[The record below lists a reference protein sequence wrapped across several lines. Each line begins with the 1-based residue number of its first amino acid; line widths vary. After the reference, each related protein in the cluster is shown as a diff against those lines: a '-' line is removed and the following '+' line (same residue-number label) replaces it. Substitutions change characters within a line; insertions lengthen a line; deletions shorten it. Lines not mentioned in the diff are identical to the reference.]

1 MDFLIGFSVG
11 MVCFITYYFF
21 RNKREEE
28 KLQKLHHMIQQA
40 IKGTFQPETFD
51 ETALSAIESSMYRYL
66 TDQYNVNKK
75 LDRQKNQIQTMIT
88 DISHQTTTPISNIS
102 LYAQLVRENAEKTFE
117 NREAKEQMELI
128 DSILE
133 QTNKLEFLIQSLV
146 KLSRLE
152 NGIIAVHPKEEE
164 INSNFHAMK
173 EQFREKVKEKNQ
185 KFTIHMTDDKT
196 AYFDL
201 KWTIEAISN
210 IVDNA
215 IKYTPN
221 NGTIE
226 IWAVEYEMFLKI
238 DIKDNG
244 IGIREEEISKIFQR
258 FYRSV
263 QVSNEPGG
271 GIGLYLCREIIQA
284 ENGYI
289 KVKSEPEK
297 GSTFS
302 VFLPK

>member
-1 MDFLIGFSVG
+1 
-11 MVCFITYYFF
+11 
-21 RNKREEE
+21 
-28 KLQKLHHMIQQA
+28 
-40 IKGTFQPETFD
+40 
-51 ETALSAIESSMYRYL
+51 
-66 TDQYNVNKK
+66 
-75 LDRQKNQIQTMIT
+75 
-88 DISHQTTTPISNIS
+88 
-102 LYAQLVRENAEKTFE
+102 
-117 NREAKEQMELI
+117 
-128 DSILE
+128 
-133 QTNKLEFLIQSLV
+133 
-146 KLSRLE
+146 
-152 NGIIAVHPKEEE
+152 
-164 INSNFHAMK
+164 
-173 EQFREKVKEKNQ
+173 
-185 KFTIHMTDDKT
+185 MTDDKT
-196 AYFDL
+196 AYIDL

-226 IWAVEYEMFLKI
+226 IWTVEYEMFLKI

>member
-1 MDFLIGFSVG
+1 
-11 MVCFITYYFF
+11 
-21 RNKREEE
+21 
-28 KLQKLHHMIQQA
+28 
-40 IKGTFQPETFD
+40 
-51 ETALSAIESSMYRYL
+51 
-66 TDQYNVNKK
+66 
-75 LDRQKNQIQTMIT
+75 
-88 DISHQTTTPISNIS
+88 
-102 LYAQLVRENAEKTFE
+102 
-117 NREAKEQMELI
+117 MELI

-164 INSNFHAMK
+164 INSIFHAMK